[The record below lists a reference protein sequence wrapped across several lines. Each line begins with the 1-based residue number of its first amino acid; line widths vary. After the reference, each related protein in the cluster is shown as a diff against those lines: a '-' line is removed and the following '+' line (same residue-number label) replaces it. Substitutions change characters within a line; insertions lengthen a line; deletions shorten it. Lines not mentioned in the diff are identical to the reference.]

1 MKAIERAN
9 THFAEQDVKVIKVPE
24 WGEEDKPLEI
34 YSKPLTLSETSKLY
48 KMSTNDDL
56 TMMAYVLIY
65 KALDAD
71 GNKLFDIGNFM
82 KGLAMGGVAAAK
94 AILPGG
100 ESPGEAFK
108 RVFDSYTKGNEIS
121 TDVQSG
127 TEIAKI
133 TSEDVRGNVT
143 EQTYKTN
150 TINNSSN
157 NNQGAIVYN
166 DQSTKQVAN
175 TNYAKN
181 ETYTGSLNVSIDPYF
196 DRSNTSVA

>member
-1 MKAIERAN
+1 MGTI
-9 THFAEQDVKVIKVPE
+9 F
-24 WGEEDKPLEI
+24 
-34 YSKPLTLSETSKLY
+34 
-48 KMSTNDDL
+48 
-56 TMMAYVLIY
+56 
-65 KALDAD
+65 
-71 GNKLFDIGNFM
+71 

-100 ESPGEAFK
+100 ESPGEAFR

-121 TDVQSG
+121 TDVESG
-127 TEIAKI
+127 TEIAKVA
-133 TSEDVRGNVT
+133 SEDVSGNTT
-143 EQTYKTN
+143 ETIYKTS

-181 ETYTGSLNVSIDPYF
+181 ETYTGSLNTGIDPFFERHIYN
-196 DRSNTSVA
+196 RYT

>member
-1 MKAIERAN
+1 MG
-9 THFAEQDVKVIKVPE
+9 Q
-24 WGEEDKPLEI
+24 
-34 YSKPLTLSETSKLY
+34 
-48 KMSTNDDL
+48 
-56 TMMAYVLIY
+56 
-65 KALDAD
+65 
-71 GNKLFDIGNFM
+71 LF

-94 AILPGG
+94 AVLPGG

-121 TDVQSG
+121 TDIESG

-181 ETYTGSLNVSIDPYF
+181 ETYTGSLNVGIDPYMEKF
-196 DRSNTSVA
+196 NTSVA

>member
-1 MKAIERAN
+1 M
-9 THFAEQDVKVIKVPE
+9 
-24 WGEEDKPLEI
+24 GSL
-34 YSKPLTLSETSKLY
+34 L
-48 KMSTNDDL
+48 
-56 TMMAYVLIY
+56 
-65 KALDAD
+65 
-71 GNKLFDIGNFM
+71 
-82 KGLAMGGVAAAK
+82 KGLGAGGVAAAK

-121 TDVQSG
+121 TDVESG

-150 TINNSSN
+150 TINNAGN
-157 NNQGAIVYN
+157 NSAVTIINN

-175 TNYAKN
+175 SNLVKS

-196 DRSNTSVA
+196 DRHIYNQTA

>member
-1 MKAIERAN
+1 MTVLTAPIDMAVN
-9 THFAEQDVKVIKVPE
+9 FIKDIFDFGDPE
-24 WGEEDKPLEI
+24 KPFSLLDFFFGEEGPIMTAYNYIK
-34 YSKPLTLSETSKLY
+34 
-48 KMSTNDDL
+48 DL
-56 TMMAYVLIY
+56 FTIDFSAI
-65 KALDAD
+65 KQ
-71 GNKLFDIGNFM
+71 KLFDMGTLL
-82 KGLAMGGVAAAK
+82 KGLGAGGVAAAK

-150 TINNSSN
+150 TINNAGN
-157 NNQGAIVYN
+157 NSAVTIINN
-166 DQSTKQVAN
+166 DQSRKQVAN
-175 TNYAKN
+175 SNYSKT

-196 DRSNTSVA
+196 DRHIYNQTA

>member
-1 MKAIERAN
+1 M
-9 THFAEQDVKVIKVPE
+9 
-24 WGEEDKPLEI
+24 G
-34 YSKPLTLSETSKLY
+34 
-48 KMSTNDDL
+48 
-56 TMMAYVLIY
+56 
-65 KALDAD
+65 
-71 GNKLFDIGNFM
+71 KLF

-108 RVFDSYTKGNEIS
+108 RVFDSYTKGNEVS

-127 TEIAKI
+127 DEIAKLTTQDI
-133 TSEDVRGNVT
+133 QGNTT
-143 EQTYKTN
+143 ETVYKTS
-150 TINNSSN
+150 TIDNSSN
-157 NNQGAIVYN
+157 TNSGAIVYN

-196 DRSNTSVA
+196 DRFNTSVA

>member
-1 MKAIERAN
+1 MAVNFIKDIFGFGDPEKPFSLLDFF
-9 THFAEQDVKVIKVPE
+9 FAEDGPIMSAYNYIK
-24 WGEEDKPLEI
+24 DLFTI
-34 YSKPLTLSETSKLY
+34 DFTS
-48 KMSTNDDL
+48 
-56 TMMAYVLIY
+56 IRQ
-65 KALDAD
+65 
-71 GNKLFDIGNFM
+71 KLFDIGNFM

-108 RVFDSYTKGNEIS
+108 RVFDSYTRGNEIS
-121 TDVQSG
+121 TDVESG

-181 ETYTGSLNVSIDPYF
+181 ETYTGSLNVGIDPYMEKF
-196 DRSNTSVA
+196 NTSVA

>member
-1 MKAIERAN
+1 
-9 THFAEQDVKVIKVPE
+9 
-24 WGEEDKPLEI
+24 
-34 YSKPLTLSETSKLY
+34 
-48 KMSTNDDL
+48 
-56 TMMAYVLIY
+56 
-65 KALDAD
+65 
-71 GNKLFDIGNFM
+71 
-82 KGLAMGGVAAAK
+82 MGGVAAAK

-100 ESPGEAFK
+100 ESPGEAFR

-121 TDVQSG
+121 TDVESV

-133 TSEDVRGNVT
+133 ASEDVSGNTT
-143 EQTYKTN
+143 ETIYKTS

-181 ETYTGSLNVSIDPYF
+181 ETYTGSLNTGIDPFFERHIYN
-196 DRSNTSVA
+196 RYA